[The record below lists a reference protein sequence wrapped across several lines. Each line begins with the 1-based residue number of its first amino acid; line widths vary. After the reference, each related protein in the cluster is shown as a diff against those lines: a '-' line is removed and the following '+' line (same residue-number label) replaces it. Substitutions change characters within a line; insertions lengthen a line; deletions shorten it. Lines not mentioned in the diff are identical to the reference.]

1 MKKLI
6 KITLYILSL
15 IIIYCVLYSI
25 GCVSDYTFSNHILI
39 NSTHFMK
46 YILLPV
52 YGGFIALV
60 CCGLFLFLFA
70 ILYIMYNSIY
80 ISYSYFSKLFDRV
93 TNKKD

>member
-1 MKKLI
+1 MKKLF

-15 IIIYCVLYSI
+15 IVIYCILYSI

-39 NSTHFMK
+39 NSTHFIK

-52 YGGFIALV
+52 YGGFVTLV

-70 ILYIMYNSIY
+70 IFYIIYNAIY
-80 ISYSYFSKLFDRV
+80 ISYDYFSKLFDSV